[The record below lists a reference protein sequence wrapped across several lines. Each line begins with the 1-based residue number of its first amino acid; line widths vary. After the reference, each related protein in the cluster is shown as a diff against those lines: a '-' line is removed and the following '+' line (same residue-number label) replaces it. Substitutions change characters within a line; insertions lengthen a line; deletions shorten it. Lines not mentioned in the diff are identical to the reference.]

1 MHSNNT
7 LEDTQKKTREVGEWL
22 FFFME
27 LTNKK
32 KFLERSSSQSQI
44 TWSAMGD
51 EYPWQVLQMII
62 LLYKPYSRVKLPIE
76 LGGA

>member
-1 MHSNNT
+1 
-7 LEDTQKKTREVGEWL
+7 
-22 FFFME
+22 ME